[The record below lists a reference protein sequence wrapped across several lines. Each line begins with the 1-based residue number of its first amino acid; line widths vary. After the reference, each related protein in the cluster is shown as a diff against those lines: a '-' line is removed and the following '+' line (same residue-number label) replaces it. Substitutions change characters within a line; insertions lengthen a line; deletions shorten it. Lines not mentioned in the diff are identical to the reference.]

1 MLTKI
6 SVCTGYL
13 WLFPG
18 KKNKIFC
25 YAMIGYSILYGVAL
39 FFAHVF
45 QCNPVSV
52 FWKEPFD
59 PGTIC
64 INKLALY
71 VTAATLNSLGDLLIY
86 LWPVWFLFRL
96 QMPLKHRVGLIILFS
111 FGCCVLTASLMRI
124 AYLPASLQSIDIFYN
139 SARLHLISLVEET
152 IGIIC
157 GCLPAAK
164 VLLKH
169 AFPAVFGS
177 IDSPLSTVN
186 TKRASAYSEYRRSAV
201 LEQTTKN
208 GGLGD
213 VEAWGEEI
221 RDVEVLSAVLNMEPY
236 FKARNIAVR
245 AGSLQHLTDYESKHW
260 N

>member
-1 MLTKI
+1 MSPSADMVVMQYTYWIILLFYPVTMLTKI

-25 YAMIGYSILYGVAL
+25 YAMIGYSILYGVTL

-45 QCNPVSV
+45 QCKSVLSDASFPNICLFQCLRSPVSV
-52 FWKEPFD
+52 FWEEPFD

-96 QMPLKHRVGLIILFS
+96 QMPLKHRLGLIVLFS

-124 AYLPASLQSIDIFYN
+124 AYLPASLKSIDIFCKPF
-139 SARLHLISLVEET
+139 RLLGQSLQNADENQKIT
-152 IGIIC
+152 
-157 GCLPAAK
+157 LPAYISSALWRK
-164 VLLKH
+164 
-169 AFPAVFGS
+169 
-177 IDSPLSTVN
+177 PL
-186 TKRASAYSEYRRSAV
+186 A
-201 LEQTTKN
+201 
-208 GGLGD
+208 
-213 VEAWGEEI
+213 
-221 RDVEVLSAVLNMEPY
+221 LSADACPLQRCCSNMP
-236 FKARNIAVR
+236 F
-245 AGSLQHLTDYESKHW
+245 LQSSVASTRH
-260 N
+260 